1 MAEYDKPTQRA
12 EALFSAVART
22 ASRVYGDKPLSSKDH
37 AYMLEKMAE
46 GLGEMAVGLR
56 ASYTLLKE
64 VKELLQRQKS

>member
-12 EALFSAVART
+12 EALFSAAAQT
-22 ASRVYGDKPLSSKDH
+22 GSRVYGDKPFSDRDH
-37 AYMLEKMAE
+37 AYILEKMAE

-56 ASYTLLKE
+56 ATYTLLKE